1 MLCLMSYCSFRKEN
15 PFNTVS
21 TVQRYEIIRIFD
33 FLTFTCNF
41 YNILQLEY

>member
-1 MLCLMSYCSFRKEN
+1 MLCLMSYYSFRKN
-15 PFNTVS
+15 PCSKVS